1 LGAAGLHTSGV
12 ALSPLGHLRGIAKW
26 LLWRRVTLPTPTTAA
41 KAEHRGPVLD
51 VLKEL
56 LAGGHTDAVVAL
68 FRKVVARNSELERKL
83 ADMLSRGRKNEGVSA
98 AQLLL
103 LLDGLAAAPGE
114 ELEAANRQLRA
125 ASEIDEKGEAAHTD
139 TPKKQPPLRR
149 PLPPGLRRV
158 ANPIP
163 VPAAERPCP
172 RCGHERTCIG
182 HDVTEIIDFIPAEVI
197 VRLDQREKLA
207 CPDCE
212 AEVVRAP
219 LGDKVVPGGRMG
231 TGLVGQVLVDK
242 YWDGLPLHRQ
252 KQRFARLGVDLP
264 VSTLA
269 DQVAWGMDLLR
280 PVWRAAMD
288 VVLAAVIM
296 HLDGTGLPVLDDSK
310 AGGIRLGTL
319 WGYVG
324 DEDTALYLYAS
335 TGKKR
340 GQREGELGPEDLLA
354 KREGYVV
361 ADAAGVFDESFK
373 RASLIECGCNMHSR
387 RYFRKALERGDG
399 RAALPLAAFKK
410 LYEIEDE
417 IRGRVPEEKRAARQ
431 ALSKPVHDEL
441 VAWCKAHQPHEP
453 PSSPMGAAIRYLLNH
468 QVALRRFLDDGRVPI
483 DNGIVERLHVRTA
496 LTRKNF
502 LFAGSDTGA
511 ERAAIA
517 YTVLGCCQL
526 ADVNP
531 VEYLADVLPRLARR
545 LRLADIPALM
555 PAQWKAARYAA
566 AHIRVPSQPSLALT
580 CLS

>member
-1 LGAAGLHTSGV
+1 L
-12 ALSPLGHLRGIAKW
+12 
-26 LLWRRVTLPTPTTAA
+26 TPPATTAEA
-41 KAEHRGPVLD
+41 ATPGRAERRGQVLD
-51 VLKEL
+51 VLRDL
-56 LAGGHTDAVVAL
+56 LAEGRAHEVMALVAKL
-68 FRKVVARNSELERKL
+68 VARNSELERKL
-83 ADMLSRGRKNEGVSA
+83 ADMLSRGRKNEGIST

-103 LLDGLAAAPGE
+103 MLEDLAAAPVE
-114 ELEAANRQLRA
+114 DLDAANRQLRL
-125 ASEIDEKGEAAHTD
+125 ASAIDEKKAETE

-158 ANPIP
+158 ENPIP
-163 VPAAERPCP
+163 VAQAERPCP
-172 RCGHERTCIG
+172 KCGGERKCIG
-182 HDVTEIIDFIPAEVI
+182 HDVTEVIDLVPAEVI

-207 CPDCE
+207 CLDCE

-231 TGLVGQVLVDK
+231 TTLVAQVVVDK
-242 YWDGLPLHRQ
+242 YRDGLPLHRQ
-252 KQRFARLGVDLP
+252 KQRFERLGIKLP

-269 DQVAWGMDLLR
+269 DQVAWATDLLR
-280 PVWRAAMD
+280 PVWRASMD
-288 VVLAAVIM
+288 AVLAAVVM
-296 HLDGTGLPVLDDSK
+296 HLDATGLAVLDDSK
-310 AGGIRLGTL
+310 AGGLKLGTL

-340 GQREGELGPEDLLA
+340 GQREGELGPEDFLA
-354 KREGYVV
+354 MREGYVV
-361 ADAAGVFDESFK
+361 ADAAGIYDESFK
-373 RASLIECGCNMHSR
+373 RANLVECGCNMHSR
-387 RYFRKALERGDG
+387 RYFRKALDRGDG

-410 LYEIEDE
+410 LYDIEDE
-417 IRGRVPEEKRAARQ
+417 IRDRAAEEKRAVRQ
-431 ALSKPVHDEL
+431 ASSKPVHDEL
-441 VAWCKAHQPHEP
+441 VAWCRAHQPHEP

-468 QVALRRFLDDGRVPI
+468 QLALRRFLDDGVVPI

-531 VEYLADVLPRLARR
+531 VEYLADVLPRLAHGVR
-545 LRLADIPALM
+545 LRDVPALL
-555 PAQWKAARYAA
+555 PARWKAARAADAALAA
-566 AHIRVPSQPSLALT
+566 AAAISAPAA
-580 CLS
+580 

>member
-1 LGAAGLHTSGV
+1 V
-12 ALSPLGHLRGIAKW
+12 ATAEPAVNPTRPERRGQ
-26 LLWRRVTLPTPTTAA
+26 
-41 KAEHRGPVLD
+41 VLD
-51 VLKEL
+51 VLREL
-56 LAGGHTDAVVAL
+56 LTEGRSDEVLAL
-68 FRKVVARNSELERKL
+68 VSKLLARNGELERKL
-83 ADMLSRGRKNEGVSA
+83 AEALTRGRKNEGVSS

-103 LLDGLAAAPGE
+103 MLEELAAAPVE
-114 ELEAANRQLRA
+114 DLEAANRQLRQ
-125 ASEIDEKGEAAHTD
+125 ASAIDEKKDEAGEAE
-139 TPKKQPPLRR
+139 PPRKQPPLRR

-158 ANPIP
+158 ANPIL

-172 RCGHERTCIG
+172 KCGVERKCIG
-182 HDVTEIIDFIPAEVI
+182 HDVTEVIDLVPAEVI

-207 CPDCE
+207 CLDCE

-219 LGDKVVPGGRMG
+219 PGDKVVPGGRMG
-231 TGLVGQVLVDK
+231 TTLVGQVLVDK
-242 YWDGLPLHRQ
+242 YRDGLPLHRQ
-252 KQRFARLGVDLP
+252 KERFERLGVKLP

-269 DQVAWGMDLLR
+269 DQVAWGTDLLR

-288 VVLAAVIM
+288 AVLASVIM
-296 HLDGTGLPVLDDSK
+296 HLDATGLAVLDDSK
-310 AGGIRLGTL
+310 ASGLKLGTL

-340 GQREGELGPEDLLA
+340 GQREGELGPEDFLA
-354 KREGYVV
+354 MREGFVV
-361 ADAAGVFDESFK
+361 ADAAGIYDESFK

-387 RYFRKALERGDG
+387 RYFRKALDRGDA

-410 LYEIEDE
+410 LYDIEEEIQ
-417 IRGRVPEEKRAARQ
+417 GHAAEEKRAVR
-431 ALSKPVHDEL
+431 LTSSRPVHDEL

-468 QVALRRFLDDGRVPI
+468 QLALRRFLDDGRVPI

-517 YTVLGCCQL
+517 YTVLGCCEL
-526 ADVNP
+526 AEVNP

-545 LRLADIPALM
+545 VRLRDVPDLLPAR
-555 PAQWKAARYAA
+555 WKAARDAPVAA
-566 AHIRVPSQPSLALT
+566 SLVA
-580 CLS
+580 S

>member
-1 LGAAGLHTSGV
+1 M
-12 ALSPLGHLRGIAKW
+12 
-26 LLWRRVTLPTPTTAA
+26 LPASTPSSNAA
-41 KAEHRGPVLD
+41 KSEHRGPVLE

-56 LAGGHTDAVVAL
+56 LAGGHADAVIALVAKL
-68 FRKVVARNSELERKL
+68 LTRNSELERKL
-83 ADMLSRGRKNEGVSA
+83 ADMLLRGRKNEGVSA

-103 LLDGLAAAPGE
+103 LLDGLAAAPVE
-114 ELEAANRQLRA
+114 DLAAANRQLRE
-125 ASEIDEKGEAAHTD
+125 ASGIDEKKDEAAETD
-139 TPKKQPPLRR
+139 TPRKQPPLRR
-149 PLPPGLRRV
+149 PLPAGLRRV

-172 RCGHERTCIG
+172 KCGRERTCIG
-182 HDVTEIIDFIPAEVI
+182 HDVSEVIDLVPAEVI

-207 CPDCE
+207 CLDCE

-231 TGLVGQVLVDK
+231 TTLVGQVLVDK

-252 KQRFARLGVDLP
+252 KQRFERLGIKLA
-264 VSTLA
+264 VSTIA
-269 DQVAWGMDLLR
+269 DQVGWGTDLLR

-288 VVLAAVIM
+288 VVLAAIIM
-296 HLDGTGLPVLDDSK
+296 HLDATGLPVLDDSK

-340 GQREGELGPEDLLA
+340 GQREGELGPEDVLA
-354 KREGYVV
+354 MREGYVV

-373 RASLIECGCNMHSR
+373 RPSLIECGCNMHSR
-387 RYFRKALERGDG
+387 RYFRKALDRGDS

-410 LYEIEDE
+410 LYDIEEE
-417 IRGRVPEEKRAARQ
+417 IRERTAEQKLAVRRAS
-431 ALSKPVHDEL
+431 SKPVHDEL
-441 VAWCKAHQPHEP
+441 VAWCGAHKPHEP
-453 PSSPMGAAIRYLLNH
+453 PASPMGAAIRYLLNH
-468 QVALRRFLDDGRVPI
+468 QLALRRFLDDGRVPI
-483 DNGIVERLHVRTA
+483 DNGIVERLHVRAA

-531 VEYLADVLPRLARR
+531 VEYLADVLPRLAQRVR
-545 LRLADIPALM
+545 LRDVPALL
-555 PAQWKAARYAA
+555 PARWKAARDAA
-566 AHIRVPSQPSLALT
+566 AAPVAA
-580 CLS
+580 